1 MSSKKKKLGF
11 IVEGDFDKEVVE
23 TLAAR
28 LLGERFH
35 AHTVRLGGKAALPWV
50 WSTVLDLQ
58 ARDYSHIIILVD
70 ADVSIESEVERQ
82 RREVEMNLQQHG
94 AARNTWVCLAVPT
107 LGAWLLANGPARSE
121 ARSDPKGTLEMRLGR
136 PLQPGDGARL
146 ADELDIEL
154 ARKNSRSF
162 DQFVQALHAL
172 PKRPEPTTH
181 RSL

>member
-11 IVEGDFDKEVVE
+11 IVEGDFDKEVIE
-23 TLAAR
+23 TLAVR

-35 AHTVRLGGKAALPWV
+35 IHTVRLGGKAALPWV

-58 ARDYSHIIILVD
+58 ARDYSHIIILFD
-70 ADVSIESEVERQ
+70 ADVSSESDVERQ

-94 AARNTWVCLAVPT
+94 AARNTAVCLAVPAIET
-107 LGAWLLANGPARSE
+107 WLLTSGPPRPE
-121 ARSDPKGTLEMRLGR
+121 ARSDPKGVLEMRLGR

-146 ADELDIEL
+146 ADELDIEQ

-162 DQFVQALHAL
+162 EQFVQTLQALM
-172 PKRPEPTTH
+172 KRPESLSH